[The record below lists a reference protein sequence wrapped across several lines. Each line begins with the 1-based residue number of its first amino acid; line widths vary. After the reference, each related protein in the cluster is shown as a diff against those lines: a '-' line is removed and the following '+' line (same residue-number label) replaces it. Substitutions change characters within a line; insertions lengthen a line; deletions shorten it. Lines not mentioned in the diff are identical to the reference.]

1 MALVRWGLIAGWCLS
16 AIVPGEV
23 GSLSLWR
30 AVICELAEAA
40 LAYEGLDLIFE
51 VNTLVGGMTMVL
63 VEAAVFG
70 LIFSSG
76 RVS

>member
-1 MALVRWGLIAGWCLS
+1 MS
-16 AIVPGEV
+16 AIVPGKV
-23 GSLSLWR
+23 GSLPLWR
-30 AVICELAEAA
+30 AVICESAETA

-63 VEAAVFG
+63 VETAVFG